1 MKWKSIFVLTTGFIE
16 QPLRKFIDTCIDESE
31 KNQECQKLLREDT
44 AWSETK
50 HNISIFVLW

>member
-31 KNQECQKLLREDT
+31 KKSRMLKAITGRH
-44 AWSETK
+44 WSETK